1 MPAQFWRSVRFWR
14 MTGGIAILLAL
25 AAVAL
30 ALAPP
35 YIENMKL
42 QQYVSAA
49 VYTSEPA
56 GVVQA
61 RILNK
66 AAQLG
71 LPVLAGNVK
80 VTPAGNGLKVEIVY
94 IVRVDFPLYSVDL
107 HFHPAAGG

>member
-1 MPAQFWRSVRFWR
+1 MPVRFWRSVRFWR
-14 MTGGIAILLAL
+14 MTGGIAILVAL
-25 AAVAL
+25 AAVSV

-35 YIENMKL
+35 YIENVKL
-42 QQYVSAA
+42 QRYVSAA
-49 VYTSEPA
+49 VYVPEPA

-80 VTPAGNGLKVEIVY
+80 VARVGNGLKVDIVY

-107 HFHPAAGG
+107 HFHPAASS